1 MSPAYYINSDSR
13 HAEDALSFLNNRSSD
28 FRRVCAPFPAKA
40 TENAFNLILRLHY
53 ISKFVDCQAFFMT
66 FLCVHGFFKDLFGKK
81 TVLWSILGKVRF
93 FYTFGTLRGTLSLQ
107 FGYLFCYK
115 IEYLHCVRYIDLFVF
130 IHVCGKKFFIRQ

>member
-1 MSPAYYINSDSR
+1 
-13 HAEDALSFLNNRSSD
+13 
-28 FRRVCAPFPAKA
+28 
-40 TENAFNLILRLHY
+40 
-53 ISKFVDCQAFFMT
+53 MT